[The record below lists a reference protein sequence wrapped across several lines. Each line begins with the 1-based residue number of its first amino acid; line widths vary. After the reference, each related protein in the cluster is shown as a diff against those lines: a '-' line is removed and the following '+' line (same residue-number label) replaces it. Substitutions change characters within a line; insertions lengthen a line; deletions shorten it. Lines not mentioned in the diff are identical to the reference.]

1 MTLEVR
7 SDDFEKLLAQK
18 IRPISHH
25 PHAFFKH
32 VRSSVCPADFTAND
46 MIQAVFGDY
55 FLDACVLA
63 PRSEGRSQTMHSV
76 ALERVAF
83 ECFRN
88 GDVAQWPAC

>member
-1 MTLEVR
+1 MR
-7 SDDFEKLLAQK
+7 EKLS
-18 IRPISHH
+18 PIIHH
-25 PHAFFKH
+25 PHTLFEH
-32 VRSSVCPADFTAND
+32 VRSSVGPADFTAND

-83 ECFRN
+83 ECLRN
-88 GDVAQWPAC
+88 GDVAQWCAC

>member
-1 MTLEVR
+1 
-7 SDDFEKLLAQK
+7 
-18 IRPISHH
+18 
-25 PHAFFKH
+25 
-32 VRSSVCPADFTAND
+32 

-83 ECFRN
+83 ECFAMAMSLSGVPVRLLQTDCT
-88 GDVAQWPAC
+88 G